1 MSAPGNDRL
10 RLEWR
15 PFRFPLPTALVTAHG
30 ALVERRGWLLR
41 LSRDDGAV
49 GWGEAAPWPQ
59 PADQPLTGRRL
70 AGQRQSSAGEMSP
83 QLQLAAVEI
92 AIAQLG
98 PSLGRWELE
107 AELPALA
114 PCLGFALG
122 LALAELDGLGISGDA
137 EQGRV
142 AGSSDPTGCRAPWGC
157 PWRAAPPSA
166 WLLPA
171 GEAALAALETVLE
184 RAEQL
189 QGAEPAEA
197 SPGRPGVAG
206 AMASGAMGDVV
217 LGAAAAVAPDVG
229 GGAADAVALVAAAA
243 PPAAAW
249 RGAPQASGALT
260 FKWKVAAGLDPEER
274 AVLEQL
280 LARLPHGSRLRLD
293 ANGGWD
299 RATAQA
305 WAERLASDPRLEWL
319 EQPLAPADLEGLT
332 ALAALVPVAL
342 DESLRLD
349 PGLREL
355 WPGWQVRRPS
365 LEGDPR
371 PLLQALTTGTPRLML
386 STAFETGIGRRFLA
400 HLAALQQD
408 GPTPTAPGLAPGWR
422 PAGALFDNDPE
433 LVWAAAGGR

>member
-15 PFRFPLPTALVTAHG
+15 PFRFPLPTALITAHG

-49 GWGEAAPWPQ
+49 GWGEAAPWPGGSEQRQVVAGPGSSAVARAPLPAFAPPPPLALPQ
-59 PADQPLTGRRL
+59 PELAALEAAITHLGLALGRR
-70 AGQRQSSAGEMSP
+70 
-83 QLQLAAVEI
+83 
-92 AIAQLG
+92 
-98 PSLGRWELE
+98 ELE

-122 LALAELDGLGISGDA
+122 LALAELDGLGSPGDA
-137 EQGRV
+137 DQGRV
-142 AGSSDPTGCRAPWGC
+142 ARSGDPTGCRAPWGG
-157 PWRAAPPSA
+157 PWRPAPASA

-171 GEAALAALETVLE
+171 GEAGLVALETLLAGPEPVQG
-184 RAEQL
+184 RA
-189 QGAEPAEA
+189 P
-197 SPGRPGVAG
+197 
-206 AMASGAMGDVV
+206 ASG
-217 LGAAAAVAPDVG
+217 P
-229 GGAADAVALVAAAA
+229 
-243 PPAAAW
+243 
-249 RGAPQASGALT
+249 LT
-260 FKWKVAAGLDPEER
+260 FKWKVATGPDPEER

-319 EQPLAPADLEGLT
+319 EQPLAPADLEGLA

-349 PGLREL
+349 PGLRER
-355 WPGWQVRRPS
+355 WPGWQVRCMCFPRAVWRRMCWQWASPS
-365 LEGDPR
+365 MAWSWCCWAGCKPS
-371 PLLQALTTGTPRLML
+371 P
-386 STAFETGIGRRFLA
+386 
-400 HLAALQQD
+400 
-408 GPTPTAPGLAPGWR
+408 APSWVQWR
-422 PAGALFDNDPE
+422 
-433 LVWAAAGGR
+433 